1 MIYSEHTVTVD
12 FFQAALKAH
21 CSQVSNC
28 FKVHALKQYCQS
40 YITFYYDIYHHCYHI
55 MYITTTVILNITH
68 NEQSVKTPSKQMEHF
83 KHSIQT
89 FPPLSIVS

>member
-1 MIYSEHTVTVD
+1 
-12 FFQAALKAH
+12 
-21 CSQVSNC
+21 
-28 FKVHALKQYCQS
+28 
-40 YITFYYDIYHHCYHI
+40 

-89 FPPLSIVS
+89 FPPLSIVSWTFFRKSRSRQRFESRIVVAYVDSDISRSGRHLSIHAAPRWRSDVIL